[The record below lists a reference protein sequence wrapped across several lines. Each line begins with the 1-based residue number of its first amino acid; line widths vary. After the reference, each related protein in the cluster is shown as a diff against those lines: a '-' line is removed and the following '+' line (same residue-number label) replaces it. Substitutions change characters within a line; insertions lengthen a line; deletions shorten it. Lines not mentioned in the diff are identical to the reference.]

1 MVTWARMEATHQ
13 DVSDT
18 KGIEMNV
25 LSKITK
31 SNFASFHGVL
41 LVPIVFSASCGL
53 LRKDDDRS
61 VALRNQMA
69 KYDPSKDMP
78 NSDAKKPEESSNSPN
93 SAPSENTSDVD
104 FESAEREIQEAPR
117 PAELAFA
124 ENRNHRGL
132 FEDRKYELI
141 TPTGEIL
148 MAAALKWQIEQEKPA
163 NAKIYAQPAQCAQNI
178 SKVMSLAGFPNYT
191 SPLVPGLVA
200 AIKSKGGLIVPL
212 PKDSAAIAEVIAK
225 TFDNKIPT
233 GTLVGGC
240 LYKNCTGNAGDG
252 HIAMV
257 GDLDSNGAVKLYHN
271 NWYRPEN
278 ENGVWKPQMIPL
290 SWYNRG
296 FKRKFM
302 STSWMNIFRD
312 PPRVGTAYDV
322 SIEVPAIDD
331 LDPTNYYLTLAV
343 PVEIWKEYKNKKGKV
358 LDGDGNQVPMEE

>member
-1 MVTWARMEATHQ
+1 
-13 DVSDT
+13 
-18 KGIEMNV
+18 MNI
-25 LSKITK
+25 LSKIAK
-31 SNFASFHGVL
+31 SNFAGFHGLL

-53 LRKDDDRS
+53 IKKDENRS
-61 VALRNQMA
+61 VPRRNQMA
-69 KYDPSKDMP
+69 KSDPSKDIP
-78 NSDAKKPEESSNSPN
+78 TSGAKPPEDTSNSTNNSPSESTSDGNFESEERDTLGAPSPEEE
-93 SAPSENTSDVD
+93 AL
-104 FESAEREIQEAPR
+104 AEKK
-117 PAELAFA
+117 
-124 ENRNHRGL
+124 NNRGL

-163 NAKIYAQPAQCAQNI
+163 NAKIFAQPAQCAQNI
-178 SKVMSLAGFPNYT
+178 SKVMILAGFPNYT

-212 PKDSAAIAEVIAK
+212 PKDKNAIAEVIAK

-240 LYKNCTGNAGDG
+240 LYKNCSGEAGDG
-252 HIAMV
+252 HIALV

-290 SWYNRG
+290 GWYNKG

-343 PVEIWKEYKNKKGKV
+343 PVEVWKEYKNKQGKV
-358 LDGDGNQVPMEE
+358 LDSDGNQVPIEE